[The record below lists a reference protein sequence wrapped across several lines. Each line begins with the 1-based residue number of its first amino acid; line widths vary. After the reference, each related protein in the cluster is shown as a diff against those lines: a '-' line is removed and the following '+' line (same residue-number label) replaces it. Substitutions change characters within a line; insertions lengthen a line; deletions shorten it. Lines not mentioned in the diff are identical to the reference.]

1 VRTHLDVTLLTATL
15 RPGEL
20 RRPPGLSGPSPEQ
33 SVRWDELHAQV
44 QVWLAELDHPPRLV
58 EPCADLL
65 SEPARMRIERYRT
78 PELRSRHTVAAAA
91 LIDLIRLYTG
101 TPAEQINLT
110 KSELGKP
117 TLTQGMETSRLQ
129 FSMAHSR
136 DLAAYAFTADRP
148 VGVDIE
154 EIAAAPTAD
163 LLRHCLSE
171 HEREWFSVVPPA
183 RRSEVFYQLWTIKEA
198 YLKAIGTG
206 LSISPAFVEIEP
218 SPEGGYRFY
227 RPPANTGTLELWA
240 IFPFSPQPAYA
251 GAVVVQAGPETVEY
265 FRWHPQRVQ
274 DPV

>member
-1 VRTHLDVTLLTATL
+1 M
-15 RPGEL
+15 
-20 RRPPGLSGPSPEQ
+20 SGPSPQ
-33 SVRWDELHAQV
+33 QRVRWAELHAQV
-44 QVWLAELDHPPRLV
+44 QVWLAQLDHPPGLV

-65 SEPARMRIERYRT
+65 SEPARKRIERYRT

-117 TLTQGMETSRLQ
+117 TLTPGIQTSRLQ

-171 HEREWFSVVPPA
+171 HEREWFSAVPPA
-183 RRSEVFYQLWTIKEA
+183 RRCEVFYQLWTIKEA

-206 LSISPAFVEIEP
+206 LSISPAIVEIEL
-218 SPEGGYRFY
+218 SPEGGYRFH
-227 RPPANTGTLELWA
+227 RLPATIGTSKTWA
-240 IFPFSPQPAYA
+240 IFPFSPQPDYA

-265 FRWHPQRVQ
+265 FHWHPQRVQ